1 MEEFMTSASEMWD
14 KFATGGASAIQSI
27 VFNLSGYEMSEFWAL
42 VILLGSFASLF
53 IWLILRLKRPKKIHY
68 LMEGG
73 HRYYRP

>member
-1 MEEFMTSASEMWD
+1 MEEFMVSASEIWE

-27 VFNLSGYEMSEFWAL
+27 IFGLSGYEMSEFWAL
-42 VILLGSFASLF
+42 VILLSSSATLLA
-53 IWLILRLKRPKKIHY
+53 WLIMRFKRPKKIQY